1 MEVQPSDEW
10 VLLLSNTLVDT
21 KAKLASSEY
30 ERERMKLVIKKLQA
44 TLECSEAKR
53 ALEIKQE
60 LEDSKRELRSTQ
72 GVLLGTRQQLQHQK
86 HLVGR
91 LKGQKATMMKAL
103 TEKVGDSS
111 GSHSHYTAAGAAAER
126 IVSDPRQYGETTTTL
141 ALTKSNDVGSPNRTG
156 MWGAK
161 FLQLSEAGWQPTFF
175 GTARYTVG
183 RSAADRASFWY
194 VKVNMI
200 AKALVQN

>member
-44 TLECSEAKR
+44 TLECKYPFSLLKQKNRPYGRNTVHATTPCICDTRSPRSFYAPSFPLARASSVLFLHPPGSEAKR

-72 GVLLGTRQQLQHQK
+72 GLLLGTRQQLQHQK

-91 LKGQKATMMKAL
+91 LKGQKAS
-103 TEKVGDSS
+103 V
-111 GSHSHYTAAGAAAER
+111 
-126 IVSDPRQYGETTTTL
+126 
-141 ALTKSNDVGSPNRTG
+141 
-156 MWGAK
+156 
-161 FLQLSEAGWQPTFF
+161 
-175 GTARYTVG
+175 
-183 RSAADRASFWY
+183 
-194 VKVNMI
+194 
-200 AKALVQN
+200 